1 MAISRRQHAPNR
13 WTNLFHVWYCCE
25 GMHWLTDPPRY
36 RLMVAA
42 RRGYRMEMFSV
53 RLEFCG
59 IDRLSDV
66 CRGFG
71 DDGKL
76 TSSHVSR
83 NCSYTL
89 QI

>member
-1 MAISRRQHAPNR
+1 
-13 WTNLFHVWYCCE
+13 
-25 GMHWLTDPPRY
+25 
-36 RLMVAA
+36 MVAA

-71 DDGKL
+71 NDGKL
-76 TSSHVSR
+76 TSSYVSR

-89 QI
+89 QR